1 MISPQTAPALIGQGN
16 DALNQG
22 DPVTALAHFQ
32 QALELDDHDPEVWT
46 QCGTALQRLG
56 RYPEAM
62 IANTNAQALYVN
74 RLAAIQPLPVTLED
88 PILKPQKS
96 HLENYNF
103 WLQRAA
109 VLVNAGSYG
118 LAIDSYDKALALQP
132 EHPSI
137 WNHRGMAFFQ
147 MRQFDDAVAS
157 FDQAIK
163 LDPENYQP
171 WHNRASVFAEQDRYD
186 EAISDYDVALRLT
199 RQQLW
204 PAWEDRGMCLY
215 LSEGYQ
221 AAIATLDEGIAAI
234 APDNIEYN
242 RACGILN
249 QRKGDFQYREG
260 YALVDPIPTWQ
271 EAKISYL
278 SAIDHLSFIQFPEQH
293 LLTMQ
298 SFLTVCCHL
307 GDQYVLQTT
316 LPTVIEKRDRLLG
329 NLTLSPE
336 QRRSLKQE
344 LEGLEQLQIDLLAQ
358 QDTTQALVLAD
369 IHRHDRLSYLSDLK
383 EPVSLDWAQMQK
395 LLRPQSALLF
405 WHLSP
410 AAISIF
416 VLKFNQFPTV
426 LQVLPTDTLQATVS
440 LQTAQAAAHQRQQ
453 LEDWLQGWQA
463 QPPDLNQLETQLTKL
478 RTILTIDRLCQEV
491 LTDIDQITLVS
502 DSCLQ
507 GVPLHALFPD
517 TVTITT
523 LPSIQLGL
531 MLRRHRFPSEQFLRV
546 ALQPTAIETAG
557 LELIYPRA
565 TSLAASQATK
575 GRVLAA
581 LKLMSGQGWLTIR
594 DFVRPSSQAVEL
606 AAYQT
611 LTLADI
617 VQLDLS
623 RFSLMCLSNA
633 VSKPTNPT
641 VDSVNLPTGFLLAGV
656 AQVISGLWPVQEI
669 PQGLLLLNLHQRIK
683 EGATIP
689 LALQQSQQWLQR
701 LTYVELGEWSRQL
714 ALDLPEGLM
723 QYSQTHPEDCPYADL
738 AHWAGFY
745 VMGS

>member
-1 MISPQTAPALIGQGN
+1 MMAPQTAPVLIQQGN

-147 MRQFDDAVAS
+147 MGEFDDAVAS

-171 WHNRASVFAEQDRYD
+171 WHNRGSVLAEQDRYD

-215 LSEGYQ
+215 LLQGYQ
-221 AAIATLDEGIAAI
+221 AAIATLDEGIAAMQ
-234 APDNIEYN
+234 PDNIEYD

-271 EAKISYL
+271 EAKVSYL
-278 SAIDHLSFIQFPEQH
+278 SAIDHLSFLQFPEQH
-293 LLTMQ
+293 LLTLQ

-307 GDQYVLQTT
+307 GDHYVLQTT
-316 LPTVIEKRDRLLG
+316 LPTAIEKRDRLLG
-329 NLTLSPE
+329 TLTLSSE

-358 QDTTQALVLAD
+358 QDVTQALVLAD
-369 IHRHDRLSYLSDLK
+369 ANRHDRLSDLSDLK
-383 EPVSLDWAQMQK
+383 EPVILDWAQIQK

-416 VLKFNQFPTV
+416 VLKFNQFPMV

-440 LQTAQAAAHQRQQ
+440 LRTAQAAAHQRHQ
-453 LEDWLQGWQA
+453 LEDWLQSWQA
-463 QPPDLNQLETQLTKL
+463 QPPELETLERQLTKL
-478 RTILTIDRLCQEV
+478 RTILNIDRLCQEM

-502 DSCLQ
+502 DSNLI

-517 TVTITT
+517 TVTVST
-523 LPSIQLGL
+523 LPSIQWGL
-531 MLRRHRFPSEQFLRV
+531 ALRRHRFPSAQFLRV
-546 ALQPTAIETAG
+546 ALQPTAMETAG
-557 LELIYPRA
+557 LERIYPRA
-565 TSLAASQATK
+565 TSLAESQATK

-581 LKLMSGQGWLTIR
+581 LKLMSGQGWLTLR
-594 DFVRPSSQAVEL
+594 DFVRPPSQAIEL

-611 LTLADI
+611 LTLDDI

-633 VSKPTNPT
+633 LSKPTIPT
-641 VDSVNLPTGFLLAGV
+641 TESVNLPTSFLLAGV
-656 AQVISGLWPVQEI
+656 AQVISSLWPVQEM
-669 PQGLLLLNLHQRIK
+669 PQGLLFLNLYQRLQG
-683 EGATIP
+683 GASAP
-689 LALQQSQQWLQR
+689 LALHQAQQWLRR
-701 LTYVELGEWSRQL
+701 LTYVELGEWSHQL
-714 ALDLPEGLM
+714 GLDLPEAFM
-723 QYSQTHPEDCPYADL
+723 QNCKVCPENRPYAEL
-738 AHWAGFY
+738 IHWAGFY
-745 VMGS
+745 IMGN